1 MTRLNEF
8 ENNIDRQL
16 IDNYQPTPKNVRTI
30 LKAKNKRN
38 KVKGENSE
46 EATDDK
52 TQEASE
58 KITFP
63 EDYEFKDVVK
73 KFRELKK
80 NIPKKC
86 EDKSQLLQQLKIAID
101 KAQMTTTVN
110 YQEVPNEGYSCSV
123 LIDNVFVAKGTAP
136 NKKQAKG
143 NAYENALEL
152 LQKDALI
159 VEKKV
164 SEEEDEDSEQ
174 LVLVGGGVH
183 LVMSDDDGSD
193 DDGSVVNDEL
203 LKQAFG
209 EFVIFKNNE
218 NENVK
223 TILSVSCMMNKVDFK
238 VIKTT
243 KIHFVTMN
251 SLKVAM
257 GSPLKALEASEN
269 AIKRLERVC
278 PTVVLKELYEADEQF
293 VVMREDLMQEDGVKC
308 LDPTIIPDSNIGVLC

>member
-1 MTRLNEF
+1 MARVTFDAESFRSKHESNADWKVKRAFLISNEEYFINEIQLGTMANCYVNVRCYGCSYPDGVMTRLNEF

-58 KITFP
+58 QITIP

-174 LVLVGGGVH
+174 LVLVVR
-183 LVMSDDDGSD
+183 
-193 DDGSVVNDEL
+193 
-203 LKQAFG
+203 
-209 EFVIFKNNE
+209 
-218 NENVK
+218 
-223 TILSVSCMMNKVDFK
+223 C
-238 VIKTT
+238 
-243 KIHFVTMN
+243 
-251 SLKVAM
+251 
-257 GSPLKALEASEN
+257 
-269 AIKRLERVC
+269 
-278 PTVVLKELYEADEQF
+278 
-293 VVMREDLMQEDGVKC
+293 
-308 LDPTIIPDSNIGVLC
+308 